1 MNKQDK
7 PTKHEIGTQCT
18 AYYPFFI
25 SDFLLEGVHLN
36 LELFPSQLEKGGKK
50 YSEPANLNQAP
61 QTIQDSDRSMYL
73 ACQWIIYSFET
84 MFSLSFSF

>member
-1 MNKQDK
+1 MNKQAK

-50 YSEPANLNQAP
+50 YP

-84 MFSLSFSF
+84 VFSLSFSF